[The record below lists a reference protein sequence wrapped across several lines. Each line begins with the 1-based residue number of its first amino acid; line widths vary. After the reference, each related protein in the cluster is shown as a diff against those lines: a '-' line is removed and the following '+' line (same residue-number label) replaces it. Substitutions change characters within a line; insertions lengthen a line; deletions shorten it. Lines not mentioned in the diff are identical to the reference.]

1 MPVVRAEDVIEL
13 NCCLLR
19 CIGRDWHLTDKLTAP
34 DFVCFRT
41 IADNGGV

>member
-19 CIGRDWHLTDKLTAP
+19 CMSPLLAHSVIRDVSAVWSLL
-34 DFVCFRT
+34 
-41 IADNGGV
+41 